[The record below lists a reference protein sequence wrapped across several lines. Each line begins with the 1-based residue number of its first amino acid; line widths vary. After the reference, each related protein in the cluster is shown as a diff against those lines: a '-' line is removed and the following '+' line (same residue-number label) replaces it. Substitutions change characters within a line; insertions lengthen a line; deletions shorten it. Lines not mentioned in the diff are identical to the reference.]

1 MRKLLLPFLLIL
13 IIFSQTATARA
24 LIFIQGYE
32 GDGSQWRN
40 HGVTA
45 SLVATGWSDG
55 GHLFDNGFNIEI
67 PLRSQHVGGVDQF
80 YTISLPTE
88 APLMFQLQV
97 LARYVDEINLRH
109 LGEPLILVGHSAGG
123 VLARLYMVQY
133 PLTSVAGMVTIA
145 SPHRGAALSEVG
157 LMVGQSPLSWGLPF
171 IGADS
176 INRSQG
182 LFYDLALEEPGNFL
196 FWLNREPHPVSRYLS
211 VIRSGNDWV
220 VTPQSQ
226 DMRFVVALRNTGMV
240 ENAYSIGDH
249 ELNPGDGMILV
260 DFLSSIQ

>member
-1 MRKLLLPFLLIL
+1 MQKLLLPFLLVL
-13 IIFSQTATARA
+13 TIFSQTVSARA

-32 GDGSQWRN
+32 GDGSEWRT

-45 SLVATGWSDG
+45 SLLATGWSDG
-55 GHLFDNGFNIEI
+55 GYLFDNGFSVDI
-67 PLRSQHVGGVDQF
+67 PTNTTAGTDQF
-80 YTISLPTE
+80 YTVSLPTE
-88 APLMFQLQV
+88 APLMFQMQV
-97 LARYVDEINLRH
+97 VARYVDAINLRH
-109 LGEPLILVGHSAGG
+109 LGEPLILVGYSAGG

-133 PLTSVAGMVTIA
+133 PLTSVAGVVTIA

-182 LFYDLALEEPGNFL
+182 LFYDLAREEPGNLL
-196 FWLNREPHPVSRYLS
+196 FWLNREHHPVSRYLS

-220 VTPQSQ
+220 VPPESQ
-226 DMRFVVALRNTGMV
+226 DMRFVAALMNTGMV

-249 ELNPGDGMILV
+249 DLNPGDGMILV

>member
-1 MRKLLLPFLLIL
+1 MRKFWFPLLLVLA
-13 IIFSQTATARA
+13 IFSQSASARA

-32 GDGSQWRN
+32 GDGSDWRT

-45 SLVATGWSDG
+45 SLLATGWSDG
-55 GHLFDNGFNIEI
+55 GHLFDSGF
-67 PLRSQHVGGVDQF
+67 GVDMPFIATGADRF

-88 APLMFQLQV
+88 APLMFQLQ
-97 LARYVDEINLRH
+97 LFARYVDAINLRH

-123 VLARLYMVQY
+123 VLARLYMIQY
-133 PLTSVAGMVTIA
+133 PLTTVAGVVTIA
-145 SPHRGAALSEVG
+145 SPHRGAALSELG

-171 IGADS
+171 IGADV

-182 LFYDLALEEPGNFL
+182 LFNDLAREAPGNFL

-226 DMRFVVALRNTGMV
+226 DMRFVAALRNTGMV

-260 DFLSSIQ
+260 DFLATIR